1 MIKPVML
8 WNFIKT
14 CGDNEKVGR
23 VCRTLGR
30 QKVDGLTE
38 DEKLLVRMIDNDSD
52 WMDEW
57 VEERK
62 RKDRERKRIKAAE
75 LREKLEKADSAPS
88 SPSADSTDS
97 TESTESADSAPV
109 CLSVCQTDDKPNGL
123 SKENHKEK
131 GGKEAQV
138 DELFAQFWAAYPS
151 TCPRKIDKKKCAEK
165 FRRIVCDAH
174 GTRMEIFS
182 RLMDGL
188 EAWKKSDMWTKDDGQ
203 FICAPAVWLNGSRW
217 EDSPLASRQQAQAQP
232 EAPSRSERVYD
243 QKRDWLKCAE
253 DCANCTGNGCGRGV
267 KVPPVYQN
275 FPPSECANFRPIGR

>member
-14 CGDNEKVGR
+14 CEDNEKVGR

-38 DEKLLVRMIDNDSD
+38 DERLLVRMIDNDSD

-62 RKDRERKRIKAAE
+62 RKDRERKRRKAAE
-75 LREKLEKADSAPS
+75 LREKQEHPDSAISADSA
-88 SPSADSTDS
+88 
-97 TESTESADSAPV
+97 ESTESADSAPV

-131 GGKEAQV
+131 AERNEQV
-138 DELFAQFWAAYPS
+138 NELFAQFWAAYPS
-151 TCPRKIDKKKCAEK
+151 ACPRKIDKKKCLEK

-174 GTRMEIFS
+174 GARMEIY
-182 RLMDGL
+182 RKLMEGL
-188 EAWKKSDMWTKDDGQ
+188 EAWKRSDVWTKDDGQ
-203 FICAPAVWLNGSRW
+203 FICAPAVWLNNSRW
-217 EDSPLASRQQAQAQP
+217 EDSPLASRQPEQQASP
-232 EAPSRSERVYD
+232 EARYEREY
-243 QKRDWLKCAE
+243 KNERDWAKCRE
-253 DCANCTGNGCGRGV
+253 DCANCTGVGCARGV

-275 FPPSECANFRPIGR
+275 FPPRECANFRPIGR